1 MKNTAPSLG
10 ENLVSEGLL
19 TSTQLKQV
27 ESEMRRTREPFQ
39 KVLRKLSFVDER
51 RFLSFL
57 SKKLGIPEIEISH
70 QIVKKEV
77 ITILPQDIVRRFL
90 VFPVLKIGK
99 RLTVAT
105 SDPFNLNL
113 IDQLRIRTG
122 YEIEQALATETE
134 IRSAI
139 EQYYGIKSDVSDMVQ
154 SMQDELTIS
163 AQKDAAQPKEIKA
176 EEAPI
181 IKLVNTMISQAQRDG
196 ASDVHISPEKD
207 KVVVRYRIDG
217 ILREVDE
224 YPKELHS
231 GVVSRVKVISNLD
244 IAESR
249 VPQDGRVRLDLEN
262 RPIDLRVSIMPTIHG
277 ENLVVRLL
285 NLQSAVLPLEKL
297 GMGKESLSV
306 FNDLIKKPYGIL
318 LITGPTG
325 SGKTTTLY
333 GALNQINSA
342 EKNIITIEDPV
353 EYQLPLI
360 RQIQVNQKVNLT
372 FASGLRSILRQDPDV
387 IMVGEI
393 RDRDTANIAI
403 QAALTGHFVFSTLH
417 TNDAASAFTRL
428 LDMGIEPFLV
438 ASTITGVVAQRLVRT
453 ICSEC
458 KTAVSV
464 TDAELNSL
472 KLMEIDPGKMPKQ
485 LYRGKGCL
493 QCKKSGY
500 KGRSGLFELLVPD
513 PAIQKM
519 VLQKSSSDDIKAR
532 AIQNGMKTLRE
543 DGLQKII
550 SGVTTIEEV
559 LRVTQEG

>member
-10 ENLVSEGLL
+10 ENLVAEGLL
-19 TSTQLKQV
+19 TTSQLKQV
-27 ESEMRRTREPFQ
+27 ESEMRRTHEPFQ
-39 KVLRKLSFVDER
+39 KALRKLGFVDER
-51 RFLSFL
+51 KFVSFL
-57 SKKLGIPEIEISH
+57 SQKLSIPEIEISH

-77 ITILPQDIVRRFL
+77 LAILPQDIVRRFR

-122 YEIEQALATETE
+122 YEIEQALATEAE
-134 IRSAI
+134 IRGAI
-139 EQYYGIKSDVSDMVQ
+139 EQYYGVKSDVSDMVQ
-154 SMQDELTIS
+154 SMQDELTIT
-163 AQKDAAQPKEIKA
+163 AQKEAIVSQEIKP

-207 KVVVRYRIDG
+207 KVVVRFRIDG
-217 ILREVDE
+217 ILREVDQ
-224 YPKELHS
+224 YPTELHS

-249 VPQDGRVRLDLEN
+249 VPQDGRVRMDLDSRPLDL
-262 RPIDLRVSIMPTIHG
+262 RISVMPTIHG
-277 ENLVVRLL
+277 ENIVVRLL
-285 NLQSAVLPLEKL
+285 NLQSAILPLEKL
-297 GMGKESLSV
+297 GMGKESLTV
-306 FNDLIKKPYGIL
+306 FNELIKKPYGIL

-333 GALNQINSA
+333 GALNQINNA
-342 EKNIITIEDPV
+342 EKNIVTIEDPV

-360 RQIQVNQKVNLT
+360 RQIQVNTKVNLT

-393 RDRDTANIAI
+393 RDKDTANIAI

-428 LDMGIEPFLV
+428 IDMGVEPFLV
-438 ASTITGVVAQRLVRT
+438 ASTITGVVAQRLIRT
-453 ICSEC
+453 ICQDC
-458 KTAVSV
+458 KTAYSPV
-464 TDAELNSL
+464 DAEIASL
-472 KLMEIDPGKMPKQ
+472 KLMTADMSKLPKQ

-500 KGRSGLFELLVPD
+500 KGRSGLFEILVPD
-513 PAIQKM
+513 NAIQKM
-519 VLQKSSSDDIKAR
+519 VLQKSSGDDIKLK
-532 AIQNGMKTLRE
+532 AIQAGMKTLRE
-543 DGLQKII
+543 DGFLKIV
-550 SGVTTIEEV
+550 SGVTTIEEIM
-559 LRVTQEG
+559 RVTQEG